1 VSSAT
6 FEFLFVKPGDY
17 VAIKNEENCEDIKEK
32 NKNYWVGQVIES
44 FNLVIS
50 ELSQKGNLL
59 MQNGLNN
66 PGPFTIFLVFSAGL
80 LTSLGPCSLS
90 LLPITI
96 AYIGGTE
103 KNKFKLISFSGGV
116 VFSLVALGAASGF
129 LGKIYGQIPAYY
141 TSIVALIAIIMGLNL
156 LGILKFQ
163 FPNGPDIKIVKDKI
177 PTFIAPFAI
186 GATFGLASS
195 PCITPVL
202 ATLLAWVSQAKNPT
216 ISIIFLFFF
225 GIGQVTPLIVAGAT
239 AENLKQFLAL
249 RKFSQII
256 PTLSGIFLVSL
267 GLLNLLSNWI

>member
-1 VSSAT
+1 
-6 FEFLFVKPGDY
+6 
-17 VAIKNEENCEDIKEK
+17 
-32 NKNYWVGQVIES
+32 
-44 FNLVIS
+44 
-50 ELSQKGNLL
+50 

-90 LLPITI
+90 LLPVTI

-103 KNKFKLISFSGGV
+103 KNKFKLISFSGGI
-116 VFSLVALGAASGF
+116 VFSLVILGAVSGF
-129 LGKIYGQIPAYY
+129 LGKIYGQIPSYY
-141 TSIVALIAIIMGLNL
+141 TSVVAFIAIIMGLNL

-163 FPNGPDIKIVKDKI
+163 LPNGPDLKIIEDKI
-177 PTFIAPFAI
+177 PSLLAPFAI
-186 GATFGLASS
+186 GTTFGLASS

-239 AENLKQFLAL
+239 TENLKQFLAL

-267 GLLNLLSNWI
+267 GLLNLFSNWI